1 MKKGLGK
8 IKSGPQEPDLFVQ
21 KKRISKKED
30 MAMAD
35 WKSYLAD
42 NTARYLDELFNFLRI
57 PSISSLPDHAVDV
70 KRAAEWAA
78 ERMKGAGI
86 EDVRILPTE
95 GHPVVFGQWLHASA
109 KPTVLIYGHFDTQPV
124 DPLGLWTQPPFEP
137 VIRDNRIYARGAS
150 DDKGNMLIP
159 ILAAEAL
166 LKTQGALPVNLKFF
180 FEGQEE
186 IGSPQMPDFI
196 ASQKDLLA
204 CDMVL
209 SADGGQWEE
218 DQPAVNVGRRG
229 LCALQI
235 DLQSAAQDV
244 HSGTYGGTFQ
254 NPIHALARLIASMH
268 RPEGGISVEGF
279 YDTVRKLTESER
291 AQIAEIPYDESQYM
305 GELGVTRL
313 FGEGGYSTYERAWVR
328 PTLEVNGIWGGFQGE
343 GIKTV
348 IPSKA
353 HAKITCRLVPDQEPD
368 KIFELIRAHVTKHL
382 PAGTTASVEKLAG
395 SADPFLIPFDHPG
408 NQAARVVLKE
418 LYGKEPYIV
427 RTGGTIPVSGLF
439 LKHLGAYMVNFA
451 FGLEDENLHAPD
463 EFFRISSF
471 KRGLKAYG
479 MILEEL
485 GR

>member
-1 MKKGLGK
+1 ML
-8 IKSGPQEPDLFVQ
+8 
-21 KKRISKKED
+21 
-30 MAMAD
+30 A
-35 WKSYLAD
+35 WKAYLSD
-42 NTARYLDELFNFLRI
+42 NTSRYLDELIDFLRI
-57 PSISSLPDHAVDV
+57 PSISSLPEHAADV
-70 KRAAEWAA
+70 KRAAEWVAG
-78 ERMKGAGI
+78 RMKAAGL
-86 EDVRILPTE
+86 EAVRILPTE
-95 GHPVVFGQWLHASA
+95 GHPVVYGQWLNASD

-124 DPLGLWTQPPFEP
+124 DPLELWTQPPFEP
-137 VIRDNRIYARGAS
+137 VIRDDRIYARGAS

-159 ILAAEAL
+159 ILAVEAM
-166 LKTQGALPVNLKFF
+166 LKTAGSLPVNVKFF

-186 IGSPQMPDFI
+186 IGSPQMPEFI
-196 ASQKDLLA
+196 ASHSDLLA
-204 CDMVL
+204 CDMVF

-218 DQPAVNVGRRG
+218 DQPALNVGRRG

-268 RPEGGISVEGF
+268 SLRGEISVEGF
-279 YDTVRKLTESER
+279 YDAVRELTEAER
-291 AQIAEIPYDESQYM
+291 AQIADIPYDEAQYM
-305 GELGVTRL
+305 RDLGVSQL
-313 FGEGGYSTYERAWVR
+313 FGEPGFSTYERAWAR

-348 IPSKA
+348 IPAKA

-368 KIFELIRAHVTKHL
+368 KIFELIRAHVAKHL
-382 PAGTTASVEKLAG
+382 PDGTIAAVQKLPG
-395 SADPFLIPFDHPG
+395 SADPFLMPFDHPG
-408 NQAARVVLKE
+408 NGAARVVLSK
-418 LYGKEPYIV
+418 LYGKVPYIA

-439 LKHLGAYMVNFA
+439 LKSLGAYMVNFA

-471 KRGLKAYG
+471 KRGMNAYG

-485 GR
+485 AR

>member
-1 MKKGLGK
+1 
-8 IKSGPQEPDLFVQ
+8 
-21 KKRISKKED
+21 
-30 MAMAD
+30 MAMTD
-35 WKSYLAD
+35 WKEYLTD
-42 NTARYLDELFNFLRI
+42 NISRYLDELFDFLRI
-57 PSISSLPDHAVDV
+57 PSISSLPGHAEDV
-70 KRAAEWAA
+70 KRAAEWVAA
-78 ERMKGAGI
+78 RMKAAGL
-86 EDVRILPTE
+86 EAVRILPTE
-95 GHPVVFGQWLHASA
+95 GHPVVYGQCLNAPD

-124 DPLGLWTQPPFEP
+124 DPLELWTQPPFEP
-137 VIRDNRIYARGAS
+137 VIRDDRIYARGAS

-159 ILAAEAL
+159 ILAAEAM
-166 LKTQGALPVNLKFF
+166 LKTAGSLPVNVKFF

-186 IGSPQMPDFI
+186 IGSPQMPEFI
-196 ASQKDLLA
+196 ASQSDLLT

-218 DQPAVNVGRRG
+218 DQPALNVGRRG

-235 DLQSAAQDV
+235 DMQSAAQDV

-268 RPEGGISVEGF
+268 GPQGGILVEGF
-279 YDTVRKLTESER
+279 YDAVQALTDSER

-305 GELGVTRL
+305 RDLGVTQL
-313 FGEGGYSTYERAWVR
+313 FGEPGYATYERAWVR

-348 IPSKA
+348 IPARA

-368 KIFELIRAHVTKHL
+368 KIIELVRAHVDKHL
-382 PAGTTASVEKLAG
+382 PDGVKADVQKLPG
-395 SADPFLIPFDHPG
+395 GADPFVVPFDHPG
-408 NQAARVVLKE
+408 NLAARVVLRE
-418 LYGKEPYIV
+418 LYGKEPYIA
-427 RTGGTIPVSGLF
+427 RTGGTVPVSGMF
-439 LKHLGAYMVNFA
+439 LKSLGAHMVNFA

-485 GR
+485 AK